1 MFSFPDLSHLR
12 GRACIKQ
19 LSGDLFLA
27 DRLMIA
33 LLTSVS
39 EHFCSKLLLLSIT
52 AACSVSVFL
61 REGQAIEQ
69 IEVGRSPHKG
79 VVDFA
84 ARLGRLV
91 HGWRALRASN
101 YSIRSIRGG
110 LPCRRT
116 SQARGQDQTPGTTPA
131 NFADAVAASGRGR
144 NPHRTATE
152 DLAG

>member
-61 REGQAIEQ
+61 RQGQPVEQ
-69 IEVGRSPHKG
+69 IEVGLCMS
-79 VVDFA
+79 
-84 ARLGRLV
+84 
-91 HGWRALRASN
+91 
-101 YSIRSIRGG
+101 
-110 LPCRRT
+110 
-116 SQARGQDQTPGTTPA
+116 
-131 NFADAVAASGRGR
+131 
-144 NPHRTATE
+144 E
-152 DLAG
+152 